1 MIRTSVDTPLI
12 VAGII
17 FCVSMFLLIIH
28 LFREAKKL
36 TKPRNK

>member
-1 MIRTSVDTPLI
+1 MIHTSKDLSLY

-17 FCVSMFLLIIH
+17 FAVSMFLLIIH
-28 LFREAKKL
+28 LFREARKL